1 VTQQPLAAHSVR
13 DLALLADGERG
24 AVLAPDG
31 NIAWL
36 CAPRWESPAVFARLL
51 GGGGVFSVRPVG
63 ASVWSGSYEPGSL
76 IFRSRWKGRSA
87 SVDVI
92 DALALPA
99 DRESLTLL
107 RRIDATDGDV
117 TVQVDFDLRAA
128 YGRRRSRDV
137 RRDDGGVWHGRTAD
151 GLRWRLGGAAEA
163 EVDADGVLRLTAE
176 VGSGGQRDLV
186 LELGTALPDS
196 PLRADVAWPAT
207 EDAWR
212 QRVPAMKQSVAPRDA
227 QQSYAIMCGLTSH
240 GNGMVAA
247 ATTSLPENIGG
258 ARDYDYRYTWIRD
271 QCFAGLADAA
281 AGGTSLLQPA
291 LEFVTA
297 RLLEDGPDVRPVYTS
312 YGGQMPDEEALDL
325 PGYPGSRSVAGN
337 LAHRQFQLDVFG
349 DSLLLFAAGERMGL
363 LHSDGRTAANIA
375 KQAIADR
382 WAEPDAGIWEMEPR
396 WWTESRLICV
406 AGLRA
411 MAKEHGPAEA
421 ARYLQIAD
429 RLAAEATDRAL
440 HRDGYWRRHPDTD
453 GTDAAL
459 LMPAVRGAFPAD
471 DPRNIATLQHVLDDL
486 TDDGYAYRFQH
497 GDRPLGESEG
507 AFLLCGFMVALA
519 QHAAGREVEAYRWFE
534 RNRAAA
540 GSPGLFAEEFDVQQR
555 QLRGNL
561 PQAFVHALLLET
573 SIVLAR

>member
-1 VTQQPLAAHSVR
+1 MTEPPLAAHSVR

-24 AVLAPDG
+24 AVLSPDG
-31 NIAWL
+31 NVAWL
-36 CAPRWESPAVFARLL
+36 CAPRWESPAVFAHLL
-51 GGGGVFSVRPVG
+51 GGGGTFSVRPAG
-63 ASVWSGSYEPGSL
+63 TSVWSGSYEPGSL
-76 IFRSRWKGRSA
+76 IFRSRWKGRGA

-92 DALALPA
+92 DALALPSNA
-99 DRESLTLL
+99 ESLTLL

-117 TVQVDFDLRAA
+117 AVEVELDVHSA
-128 YGRRRSRDV
+128 YGRHRSRDE
-137 RRDDGGVWHGRTAD
+137 RRDVSGVWHGRTGD
-151 GLRWRLGGAAEA
+151 GIRWRLSGLADAEA
-163 EVDADGVLRLTAE
+163 DRDGVLRRTVE
-176 VGSGGQRDLV
+176 IPSGGQRDLV
-186 LELGTALPDS
+186 LELGTALPDA

-212 QRVPAMKQSVAPRDA
+212 QRVPAMVQSVAHRDA
-227 QQSYAIMCGLTSH
+227 QQAYAVMCGLTSR

-247 ATTSLPENIGG
+247 VTTSLPENIGG

-291 LEFVTA
+291 LDFVTA
-297 RLLEDGPDVRPVYTS
+297 RLLEDGPGLKPVYTS
-312 YGGQMPDEEALDL
+312 YGGSMPGEEALPL
-325 PGYPGSRSVAGN
+325 PGYPGGRSVAGN
-337 LAHRQFQLDVFG
+337 RAHRQFQLDVFG
-349 DSLLLFAAGERMGL
+349 DSLLLLAAGERMGL

-382 WAEPDAGIWEMEPR
+382 WEELDAGIWEMEPR

-421 ARYLQIAD
+421 ARYLQVAD
-429 RLAAEATDRAL
+429 RIAAAATDRVL

-459 LMPAVRGAFPAD
+459 LMPAVRGAFAAD
-471 DPRNIATLQHVLDDL
+471 DPRSLATLQHVLDDL
-486 TDDGYAYRFQH
+486 TTDGYAYRFQH
-497 GDRPLGESEG
+497 GDRPIGETEG

-519 QHAAGREVEAYRWFE
+519 QHAVGNEVEAFRWFE

-540 GSPGLFAEEFDVQQR
+540 GSPGLFAEEFDVQER

-561 PQAFVHALLLET
+561 PQAFVHALMLET
-573 SIVLAR
+573 SLVLGR

>member
-1 VTQQPLAAHSVR
+1 VSQFAAHSVR

-24 AVLAPDG
+24 AVIAPDG
-31 NIAWL
+31 NVGWL

-51 GGGGVFSVRPVG
+51 GGEGTFSVRPVG
-63 ASVWSGSYEPGSL
+63 VSVWSGSYEPGSL
-76 IFRSRWKGRSA
+76 IFRSRWKGRGA
-87 SVDVI
+87 SVDVV

-99 DRESLTLL
+99 DRDSLTLL

-117 TVQVDFDLRAA
+117 AVEIALDVRGG

-137 RRDDGGVWHGRTAD
+137 RRDDAGFWHGRTVD
-151 GLRWRLGGAAEA
+151 GIRWRLGGAADAEA
-163 EVDADGVLRLTAE
+163 DTDGVLRLTAQ
-176 VGSGGQRDLV
+176 VASGAQRDLV
-186 LELGTALPDS
+186 LELGTALPAL
-196 PLRADVAWPAT
+196 PLRADTAWPAT

-212 QRVPAMKQSVAPRDA
+212 SRVPAMTQSVAPRDA
-227 QQSYAIMCGLTSH
+227 QQAYAVLCGLTSQ
-240 GNGMVAA
+240 GGGMVAA

-271 QCFAGLADAA
+271 QCYAGLADAA
-281 AGGTSLLQPA
+281 AKSTSLLQPA
-291 LEFVTA
+291 LDFVTA
-297 RLLEDGPDVRPVYTS
+297 RLLEDGPNLKPVYTS
-312 YGGQMPDEEALDL
+312 YGEMMPDEEELAL
-325 PGYPGSRSVAGN
+325 PGYPGGRSVMGN
-337 LAHRQFQLDVFG
+337 RAHRQFQLDVFG
-349 DSLLLFAAGERMGL
+349 DSLLLLAAGERMGL

-382 WAEPDAGIWEMEPR
+382 WDQPDAGIWEMEPR

-421 ARYLQIAD
+421 ARYLQVAD
-429 RLAAEATDRAL
+429 RITAETTDRSL
-440 HRDGYWRRHPDTD
+440 HPGGYWRRHPDTD

-459 LMPAVRGAFPAD
+459 LMPAVRGAFAAD
-471 DPRNIATLQHVLDDL
+471 DPRNLATLQHVLDDL
-486 TDDGYAYRFQH
+486 TSDGYAYRFQH
-497 GDRPLGESEG
+497 GGRPLGETEG
-507 AFLLCGFMVALA
+507 AFLLCGFMVSLA
-519 QHAAGREVEAYRWFE
+519 HHAAGDEIEAFRWFE

-561 PQAFVHALLLET
+561 PQAFVHAMLLET
-573 SIVLAR
+573 SVVLGG